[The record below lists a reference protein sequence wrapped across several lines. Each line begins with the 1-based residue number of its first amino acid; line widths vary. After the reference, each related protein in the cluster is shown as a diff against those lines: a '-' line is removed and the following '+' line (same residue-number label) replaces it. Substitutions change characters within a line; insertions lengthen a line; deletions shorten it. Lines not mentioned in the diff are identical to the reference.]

1 MQLLIAPR
9 KFTHSINFAIV
20 LRVVGWLLMIEA
32 VFMVA
37 PLVVSIVYGEG
48 LVAVEFAVSIL
59 ITLAAGLVMNH
70 RIRPKSKTMRKREGL
85 LLTAIVWIFFSIFG
99 MLPFLFSGTVNSI
112 TDGFFE
118 AMSGFTTTGA
128 SVIADVEAMEKGVLF
143 WRSMMQWIGG
153 MGIILFTLAVLP
165 MLNYKGGV
173 SLFNSEVTGITHER
187 MRPRVSQT
195 AKSLWGIYL
204 LFTVVLSVLL
214 MLGPMDWYDAVCHT
228 MSTVSTGGFST
239 KNDGLHHWHNL
250 YCNGVIMVFMLLC
263 GINFT
268 LIYTALFRG
277 RLREVKR
284 SDTLRWYLFIVA
296 FGAII
301 IFSRMLYK
309 GFLEDWDFGGRFMLS
324 LFDTI
329 SAITSTGFATIDY
342 HDGNKFIFF
351 VLMLLMFFGGMAGS
365 TAGGAK
371 IDRFVVL
378 LKNMKN
384 ELYKVVH
391 SNAVTSVRLDGK
403 SVPHVVVEKV
413 LAFLSIYMAVMILV
427 AVVLT
432 LFGMPAF
439 EALFN
444 SLSAISNIGFGYGEM
459 TDGPEKFALIPGFCK
474 WLLAIEMMI
483 GRLEVFTV
491 LALLTPGF
499 WRKD

>member
-1 MQLLIAPR
+1 MHLLVAPR
-9 KFTHSINFAIV
+9 KFSHTINFAIV

-32 VFMVA
+32 LFMLV
-37 PLVVSIVYGEG
+37 PLVVAILYEEM
-48 LVAVEFAVSIL
+48 LVAAEFGVSVAL
-59 ITLAAGLVMNH
+59 TFATGLVMNH
-70 RIRPKSKTMRKREGL
+70 FIHPTSNTMRKREGL
-85 LLTAIVWIFFSIFG
+85 LLTATVWIFFSIFG
-99 MLPFLFSGTVNSI
+99 MLPFLFSGTVSGV

-128 SVIADVEAMEKGVLF
+128 SVITNVETLSRGVLF

-153 MGIILFTLAVLP
+153 MGIILFTLAVIP

-204 LFTVVLSVLL
+204 VFTIVLAVLL
-214 MLGPMDWYDAVCHT
+214 TVGPMDWYDALCHT

-239 KNDGLHHWHNL
+239 KNNGLHFWHD
-250 YCNGVIMVFMLLC
+250 YYTDIVIIVFMAMC

-268 LIYTALFRG
+268 IIYNVVVRG
-277 RLREVKR
+277 KFSEFKR
-284 SDTLRWYLFIVA
+284 SDTLKWYLFVIIAGSVIV
-296 FGAII
+296 
-301 IFSRMLYK
+301 FSRIIYM
-309 GFLEDWDFGGRFMLS
+309 GFVEERDFAIVLS
-324 LFDTI
+324 VFDTI
-329 SAITSTGFATIDY
+329 SAITSTGFATYDY
-342 HDGNKFIFF
+342 EHEGNFIFF
-351 VLMLLMFFGGMAGS
+351 VLMILMFFGGMAGS

-371 IDRFVVL
+371 IDRLVVL
-378 LKNMKN
+378 LKNIKN

-403 SVPHVVVEKV
+403 SVPHVIVEKV
-413 LAFLSIYMAVMILV
+413 LAFLSIYVAVMVFMAVI
-427 AVVLT
+427 LT

-439 EALFN
+439 DALFN

-459 TDGPEKFALIPGFCK
+459 TGGEDKFAMIPGVCK

-491 LALLTPGF
+491 LALLTPSF
-499 WRKD
+499 WKKD